1 MCGIVGI
8 VSTKSCVNEVIKGL
22 RSLEY
27 RGYDSAGIA
36 IINQN
41 KILKKKSV
49 GRIIDLEKKINKNIN
64 VKEILLLVIQDGQ
77 LMVNHLLKTVI
88 HLSKIHVL

>member
-8 VSTKSCVNEVIKGL
+8 VSTKSCVTEVIKGL

-36 IINQN
+36 IIKQS
-41 KILKKKSV
+41 KIIEKKSV
-49 GRIIDLEKKINKNIN
+49 GRITDLEKKSIRMN

-77 LMVNHLLKTVI
+77 LMENHLLKIVI